1 MSPDPWHDMR
11 VARKSSI
18 TFIVTT
24 IEIASSSVISEHAI
38 RLLSTLNN
46 DATV

>member
-11 VARKSSI
+11 VARKSLI

-24 IEIASSSVISEHAI
+24 IATTSSFVISEHAI

-46 DATV
+46 DATF